1 MKLSDAL
8 SLYLRARQ
16 SSGWDGSS
24 AASVLRH
31 FARCVGVNRELD
43 SIMSREVQDYT
54 DGTGPRTG
62 YCQRKHS
69 ALLGFYRFA
78 LARGLVSKLPMP
90 VTIPKVSQVFQ
101 PYAYSEAE
109 FARLL
114 DALSKQQCATKNF
127 QASTFR
133 VLLLLLYGAGLRL
146 SEAMHL
152 TRADFDIE
160 QRLLIVRET
169 KFYKTRLVPVGPH
182 LFHILDEYQ
191 KTYQPMPNPMPGDP
205 LLRYSDGQALNGS
218 CVRRAFARLRVMAD
232 VGRGDDAR
240 YQPRLHDMRHTFA
253 VARLTAWYKHGEDV
267 QLLLPL
273 LSSYLGHASI
283 AGTQVYLQMTP
294 ELLSQAAIR
303 FERYALPQEGCHE

>member
-1 MKLSDAL
+1 MKLSDAF
-8 SLYLRARQ
+8 SLYLRARRL
-16 SSGWDGSS
+16 SGWDGSS
-24 AASVLRH
+24 VASVLRH
-31 FARCVGVNRELD
+31 FARCVGENRELS
-43 SIMSREVQDYT
+43 SIMSQEVQDYI

-78 LARGLVSKLPMP
+78 LARGLVSTLPVP
-90 VTIPKVSQVFQ
+90 VAFPKVSQTFQ
-101 PYAYSEAE
+101 PYVYSEAE

-114 DALSKQQCATKNF
+114 DAITKREF
-127 QASTFR
+127 ASVKLEASTFR
-133 VLLLLLYGAGLRL
+133 VLLLLLYGAGLRS

-182 LFHILDEYQ
+182 LFQILDEYQ
-191 KTYQPMPNPMPGDP
+191 KTYQPISNPTPRDP
-205 LLRYSDGQALNGS
+205 LLRYSNGRALNGS
-218 CVRRAFARLRVMAD
+218 CIRRAFAQLRVIAD
-232 VGRGDDAR
+232 VGRSDDAR

-253 VARLTAWYKHGEDV
+253 VARLTAWYKTGEDV

-283 AGTQVYLQMTP
+283 SGTQVYLQMTP
-294 ELLSQAAIR
+294 ELLSQVAIR